1 MCLDNMTKA
10 VQMNVECMDCLTGME
25 ETMLKE
31 KVKRVLA
38 GCLAGIMVLAM
49 GVPVQAE
56 EPVAESQE
64 KIITGFGQDVITLE
78 TEKGTLEEVISMLPQ
93 TMEVYLEDGT
103 QETVNVGWSC
113 LDDYENTEYDLYTFD
128 MSVPDGYML
137 GDGVYLPY
145 AEVKMI
151 LDTGE
156 SGTGEEDIQT
166 RELYP
171 ENPNSSVTLDTWLG
185 ASNILAWLESHE
197 NNGYYLG
204 TPYTDAT
211 FASQSPDYFLT
222 ANGEAGGN
230 GHMNCTGF
238 VANVLRNCGADLSK
252 IGTRMPGHY
261 ANATN
266 WNDTV
271 YNNGIKSYRFNTIQE
286 ALNSGIL
293 QKGDILYFEPNTWS
307 EPDADCHIGFFWGNT
322 SSENRFWHSATHPSS
337 GNQIS
342 EIVAKTA
349 DSSVYVFPVQ
359 HTGKVVLQ
367 KSSSETSITDGNGCY
382 SLEGAEYGVYSD
394 QACRNKVADLRTGAD
409 GKTNTVELNVGTYYV
424 KETKAPE
431 GYYLDEQVYT
441 VTVAANQTAT
451 VNVRDIPGNDPA
463 AIILNK
469 IDKETGLTVAQGGA
483 SLDGAQFTINY
494 YDGYYTE
501 DNLPDEPTRSWVIE
515 TQAITNPQTGE
526 VRYRAM
532 LNNDCKVSGD
542 DFYYVSGNTDAVIPL
557 GTITVEETQ
566 APEGYLLEESWLQ
579 PAGSDERIEGKYVS
593 QITMDNNMVSLQG
606 GNEYTLSEQIK
617 RGDIEGV
624 KIAESSH
631 ERMADV
637 PFKITSVTTGESHT
651 IVTDENGYFST
662 SADWVPHTT
671 NTNNGI
677 SAEDGIW
684 FGTSKPD
691 DTKGALPYDTYL
703 IEEQRCDANE
713 GYKLLSFEIIVSRDN
728 YTVDLGTLTDEY
740 EQEISIHTTAT
751 GEDGEKSIIA
761 SDSVTIVDT
770 VTLTG
775 LTVGHDY
782 RISGWQMIKEEN
794 AELIIDGQKVE
805 GEYEFTAEEESME
818 VEVVFT
824 FDASELAGKNLVTFE
839 ELFDVTNPDEPEK
852 VAEHK
857 DIDDE
862 GQTILITKKDISI
875 HTNASGEDGKK
886 TIDAKDN
893 VTIVDTVTLSGLTV
907 GTEYRITGW
916 QMIKEENAELVIDG
930 KRVEN
935 DYVFTAEKE
944 DMEVEIRFTFNASDL
959 SGKHLVTY
967 EELYDMSNPDEPEKV
982 AEHKDINDAGQ
993 TVVVRG
999 SGKITTSTPGGS
1011 SRSGSVRTGDTARP
1025 ALYVLLALAA
1035 VAAMVITG
1043 IYRQKKA
1050 QAVSGGVDEAN
1061 HEKEIN

>member
-367 KSSSETSITDGNGCY
+367 KSSRETSI
-382 SLEGAEYGVYSD
+382 
-394 QACRNKVADLRTGAD
+394 K
-409 GKTNTVELNVGTYYV
+409 
-424 KETKAPE
+424 
-431 GYYLDEQVYT
+431 
-441 VTVAANQTAT
+441 
-451 VNVRDIPGNDPA
+451 
-463 AIILNK
+463 
-469 IDKETGLTVAQGGA
+469 
-483 SLDGAQFTINY
+483 
-494 YDGYYTE
+494 
-501 DNLPDEPTRSWVIE
+501 W
-515 TQAITNPQTGE
+515 
-526 VRYRAM
+526 
-532 LNNDCKVSGD
+532 
-542 DFYYVSGNTDAVIPL
+542 
-557 GTITVEETQ
+557 
-566 APEGYLLEESWLQ
+566 
-579 PAGSDERIEGKYVS
+579 
-593 QITMDNNMVSLQG
+593 QI
-606 GNEYTLSEQIK
+606 
-617 RGDIEGV
+617 
-624 KIAESSH
+624 
-631 ERMADV
+631 
-637 PFKITSVTTGESHT
+637 
-651 IVTDENGYFST
+651 
-662 SADWVPHTT
+662 
-671 NTNNGI
+671 
-677 SAEDGIW
+677 
-684 FGTSKPD
+684 
-691 DTKGALPYDTYL
+691 
-703 IEEQRCDANE
+703 
-713 GYKLLSFEIIVSRDN
+713 
-728 YTVDLGTLTDEY
+728 
-740 EQEISIHTTAT
+740 
-751 GEDGEKSIIA
+751 
-761 SDSVTIVDT
+761 
-770 VTLTG
+770 
-775 LTVGHDY
+775 
-782 RISGWQMIKEEN
+782 
-794 AELIIDGQKVE
+794 
-805 GEYEFTAEEESME
+805 
-818 VEVVFT
+818 
-824 FDASELAGKNLVTFE
+824 
-839 ELFDVTNPDEPEK
+839 
-852 VAEHK
+852 
-857 DIDDE
+857 
-862 GQTILITKKDISI
+862 
-875 HTNASGEDGKK
+875 
-886 TIDAKDN
+886 
-893 VTIVDTVTLSGLTV
+893 
-907 GTEYRITGW
+907 
-916 QMIKEENAELVIDG
+916 
-930 KRVEN
+930 
-935 DYVFTAEKE
+935 
-944 DMEVEIRFTFNASDL
+944 
-959 SGKHLVTY
+959 
-967 EELYDMSNPDEPEKV
+967 
-982 AEHKDINDAGQ
+982 
-993 TVVVRG
+993 
-999 SGKITTSTPGGS
+999 
-1011 SRSGSVRTGDTARP
+1011 
-1025 ALYVLLALAA
+1025 
-1035 VAAMVITG
+1035 
-1043 IYRQKKA
+1043 
-1050 QAVSGGVDEAN
+1050 
-1061 HEKEIN
+1061 